1 MAAPAAKPRDRL
13 KVKVFSPYETFFEG
27 SAVSLS
33 AANKTGPFD
42 ILYRHSSFLSTLLPG
57 QIKVDTGFDIIK
69 IEVANG
75 IIRVYDNV
83 VVVFANV

>member
-1 MAAPAAKPRDRL
+1 MAAPVQTKDRL

-33 AANKTGPFD
+33 ATNKTGPFD
-42 ILYRHSSFLSTLLPG
+42 ILYRHSNFFSTLIPG
-57 QIKVDTGFDIIK
+57 QIKVDTGFDVIR
-69 IEVANG
+69 IEVSNG
-75 IIRVYDNV
+75 IICISNNT

>member
-1 MAAPAAKPRDRL
+1 MAVPVQPKEKL

-42 ILYRHSSFLSTLLPG
+42 ILYSHSNFFSTLTPG
-57 QIKVDTGFDIIK
+57 QIKVDTGFEVVR
-69 IEVANG
+69 IELSNG
-75 IIRVYDNV
+75 IIRVTNND